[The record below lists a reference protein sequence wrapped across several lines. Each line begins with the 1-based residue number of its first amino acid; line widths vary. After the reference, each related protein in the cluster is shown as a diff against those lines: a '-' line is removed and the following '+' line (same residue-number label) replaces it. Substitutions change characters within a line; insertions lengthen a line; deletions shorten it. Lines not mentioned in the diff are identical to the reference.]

1 MKISTRIIFMICLSV
16 IFGGTIAFSQI
27 NSIGG
32 FEGSEPSYWTLGSAP
47 GGATLSWATDD
58 SRSLGHSL
66 KITKDVTTD
75 SAAWIS
81 TNMADFWS
89 PQHLKDVDIKLGAYV
104 KTAGVNTNPAS
115 EDETWYISYTFW
127 NQAGALI
134 GETKLPID
142 QSVATSSGWVADTNA
157 VGATILPEDSWTTII
172 KFVGGKNATGTV
184 WADDFVFAGR
194 GAWAGQD
201 WNTGVGVPEGW
212 FYWLP
217 PNGGNDGQLSNG
229 FENTTLTME
238 AAHSG
243 LYSLK
248 FDLPFDREPHD
259 AFVGTKRF
267 IFTDGGTPMQPGKAG
282 DISALENVKA
292 GDVLR
297 ISVWVKAQSLVPDSA
312 AAFPV
317 TWAAGFTYG
326 FFKGNGNNDGFNNV
340 PGFPVDTQWI
350 FPAVTQFDWTQY
362 SLDVTVPDDPEAK
375 ALAVRLHIYAR
386 FTGTIYFDDLT
397 VEKLN
402 VTSVDGTVDSSIP
415 VTYELGANYP
425 NPFNPSTNITFAM
438 PEDGNVKITIFNM
451 LGQKIKTLL
460 NENRVAGQY
469 EVTWNGTDQS
479 GDIVGSGMY
488 FYQMRTQNVVL
499 TRKMILL
506 K

>member
-1 MKISTRIIFMICLSV
+1 
-16 IFGGTIAFSQI
+16 
-27 NSIGG
+27 
-32 FEGSEPSYWTLGSAP
+32 
-47 GGATLSWATDD
+47 
-58 SRSLGHSL
+58 
-66 KITKDVTTD
+66 
-75 SAAWIS
+75 
-81 TNMADFWS
+81 
-89 PQHLKDVDIKLGAYV
+89 
-104 KTAGVNTNPAS
+104 
-115 EDETWYISYTFW
+115 
-127 NQAGALI
+127 
-134 GETKLPID
+134 
-142 QSVATSSGWVADTNA
+142 
-157 VGATILPEDSWTTII
+157 
-172 KFVGGKNATGTV
+172 
-184 WADDFVFAGR
+184 
-194 GAWAGQD
+194 
-201 WNTGVGVPEGW
+201 
-212 FYWLP
+212 
-217 PNGGNDGQLSNG
+217 
-229 FENTTLTME
+229 
-238 AAHSG
+238 
-243 LYSLK
+243 
-248 FDLPFDREPHD
+248 
-259 AFVGTKRF
+259 
-267 IFTDGGTPMQPGKAG
+267 MQPGKAA